1 MHLFSAVL
9 LSAVFLLAHAG
20 SFRRRGNVLP
30 GGYNNGFSLPDSYYG
45 FLPWRRNNVILE
57 RQPFMNRYFMNVW
70 SDCVPLLPSLALLRL
85 RTKGMVRQ
93 DNRDIGR
100 HDE

>member
-9 LSAVFLLAHAG
+9 LSAVIPIGACGQFPAPGECIA
-20 SFRRRGNVLP
+20 